1 LNERT
6 RTALAT
12 AGMLLIVSLVIAVI
26 VFIALWDREREAT
39 SPPTAAVAGA
49 EERVADESGA
59 LPGGPSAPPP
69 PATPEHGPTTRDYA
83 ILEETMRAAR
93 ADRLDTLPIGDIIV
107 ALGRRFV
114 GEPYVPGTLEV
125 PGPEQLVVN
134 LREFDCVTYV
144 ESMLVMARMVRAG
157 RYDMDTFRAELARLR
172 YRNGV
177 IDGYPSRLH
186 YFSEWIEDAE
196 RKGFV
201 KDITRELGGVP
212 DDEPIDFISRNA
224 DAYPQLEDSAN
235 LEAIRAIERRLS
247 ARPRYYIP
255 EDRIA
260 EVAPMIRNGDI
271 IAATSSVR
279 GLDVA
284 HTGIAIWL
292 DGRLHLMHAPLVGK
306 DVEISEFPLAER
318 IRSIQ
323 GQDGIMVARPL

>member
-1 LNERT
+1 
-6 RTALAT
+6 
-12 AGMLLIVSLVIAVI
+12 
-26 VFIALWDREREAT
+26 
-39 SPPTAAVAGA
+39 
-49 EERVADESGA
+49 
-59 LPGGPSAPPP
+59 
-69 PATPEHGPTTRDYA
+69 
-83 ILEETMRAAR
+83 
-93 ADRLDTLPIGDIIV
+93 
-107 ALGRRFV
+107 
-114 GEPYVPGTLEV
+114 
-125 PGPEQLVVN
+125 
-134 LREFDCVTYV
+134 
-144 ESMLVMARMVRAG
+144 
-157 RYDMDTFRAELARLR
+157 
-172 YRNGV
+172 
-177 IDGYPSRLH
+177 
-186 YFSEWIEDAE
+186 FSDWIEDAE

>member
-1 LNERT
+1 
-6 RTALAT
+6 
-12 AGMLLIVSLVIAVI
+12 
-26 VFIALWDREREAT
+26 
-39 SPPTAAVAGA
+39 
-49 EERVADESGA
+49 
-59 LPGGPSAPPP
+59 
-69 PATPEHGPTTRDYA
+69 
-83 ILEETMRAAR
+83 MRAAR